1 MNADLI
7 TTILTGCLVVACLL
21 ILISIVLY
29 SWRNGISPMPSPIES
44 RAVVATELQRLGQ
57 YGTLL
62 EAGSG
67 WGSLVFYLARACPG
81 WRITGVENSMVPYV
95 YARLRLGVV
104 SFLLSRGLLPCQGH
118 SLGKRLVFRRADLY
132 KWPLE
137 QTDVIVCYLYPAAM
151 QRLSSL
157 LHERLLPGATIIS
170 VCFALPDWQPERVIV
185 CKDIQ
190 RTKVYVYRVE

>member
-44 RAVVATELQRLGQ
+44 RVVVATELQRLGQ

-67 WGSLVFYLARACPG
+67 WGSLAFYLARACPG
-81 WRITGVENSMVPYV
+81 WRITGVENSTVPYV
-95 YARLRLGVV
+95 WASLRLRAV
-104 SFLLSRGLLPCQGH
+104 SFLLSRGLFSREDR

-132 KWPLE
+132 GWPLE
-137 QTDVIVCYLYPAAM
+137 ETDVIVCYLYPAAM
-151 QRLSSL
+151 QRLSGL

-170 VCFALPDWQPERVIV
+170 VCFALPDWQPERVMV

-190 RTKVYVYRVE
+190 RTKVYVYRVK

>member
-1 MNADLI
+1 MNADVI
-7 TTILTGCLVVACLL
+7 TTILTGCLVVAGLL

-44 RAVVATELQRLGQ
+44 RAAVAAELQRLGP

-67 WGSLVFYLARACPG
+67 WGSLAFYLARNCPG
-81 WRITGVENSMVPYV
+81 WRVTGVENSTVPY
-95 YARLRLGVV
+95 ACAWLRLGVV
-104 SFLLSRGLLPCQGH
+104 SFLLSWGLPSRPDQ

-132 KWPLE
+132 EWPLE
-137 QTDVIVCYLYPAAM
+137 QTDVVVCYLYPAAM
-151 QRLSSL
+151 KRLSGL
-157 LHERLLPGATIIS
+157 FHERLLPGATIIS

-185 CKDIQ
+185 CRDIQ
-190 RTKVYVYRVE
+190 RTRVYVYRA

>member
-1 MNADLI
+1 
-7 TTILTGCLVVACLL
+7 
-21 ILISIVLY
+21 
-29 SWRNGISPMPSPIES
+29 
-44 RAVVATELQRLGQ
+44 
-57 YGTLL
+57 
-62 EAGSG
+62 
-67 WGSLVFYLARACPG
+67 
-81 WRITGVENSMVPYV
+81 MVPYV

-104 SFLLSRGLLPCQGH
+104 SFLLSRGLLPRRGH

-151 QRLSSL
+151 QRLSSR

-190 RTKVYVYRVE
+190 RTKVYVYKVE